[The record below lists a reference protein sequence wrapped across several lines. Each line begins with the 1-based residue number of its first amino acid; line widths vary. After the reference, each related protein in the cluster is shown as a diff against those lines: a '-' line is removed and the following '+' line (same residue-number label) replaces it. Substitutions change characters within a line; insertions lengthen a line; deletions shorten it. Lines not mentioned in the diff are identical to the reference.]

1 MGEYSKL
8 KKQTERI
15 VKAAA
20 KFARNVHFTVSEKG
34 DVANVVTT
42 ADLNVQRYLKK
53 KLKELLPQ
61 AGFYCEEEN
70 LRENTESEYVWV
82 IDPIDGTMNYTRG
95 IPQCAISVGLIRNNE
110 AVVGVVHNP
119 FQKDTFSAAL
129 GDGATKNGKPIHVSS
144 YTFERSLL
152 FTAMS
157 VYKKDLAP
165 ICNEIISEAY
175 SQCSDVRRFGTCAL
189 ELCYIAEGAADLFFE
204 IRVFPWDYAG
214 AYLVLKEAG
223 GVLKGFNGE
232 TLAFDKPTPLVGANS
247 VENYEKLNR
256 IVMRHMKKIP
266 Y

>member
-8 KKQTERI
+8 KKETEKI

-20 KFARNVHFTVSEKG
+20 QFARNVDFIVSEKG
-34 DVANVVTT
+34 GVANVVTT
-42 ADLNVQRYLKK
+42 ADLNVQRYLCK

-61 AGFYCEEEN
+61 AGFYCEEDN
-70 LRENTESEYVWV
+70 LHDTESEYVWV
-82 IDPIDGTMNYTRG
+82 VDPIDGTMNYTRG

-110 AVVGVVHNP
+110 PIVGVVHNP

-144 YTFERSLL
+144 CTFERSLL

-157 VYKKDLAP
+157 VYKKELAP
-165 ICNEIISEAY
+165 ICNEIIAEAY
-175 SQCSDVRRFGTCAL
+175 AQCSDVRRFGTCAL
-189 ELCYIAEGAADLFFE
+189 ELCYIAEGKADLFFE
-204 IRVFPWDYAG
+204 MRVFPWDYAG

-223 GVLKGFNGE
+223 GVLKGFDGE
-232 TLAFDKPTPLVGANS
+232 TLAFDKATPLVGANNM
-247 VENYEKLNR
+247 ENYEKLNR
-256 IVMRHMKKIP
+256 IVMRHMEKVP